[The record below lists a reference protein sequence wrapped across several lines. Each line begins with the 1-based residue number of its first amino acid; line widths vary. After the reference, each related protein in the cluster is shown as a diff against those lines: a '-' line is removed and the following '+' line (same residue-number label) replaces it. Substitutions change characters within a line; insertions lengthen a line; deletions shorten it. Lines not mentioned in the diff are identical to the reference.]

1 MESGEDAETQG
12 KLRLA
17 VFDETYGL
25 LDRLQVP
32 GHPWFR
38 PHFLLEGGHLYVSYD
53 NQSDKV
59 NLAKYKITHN

>member
-1 MESGEDAETQG
+1 MESGEDFDTQG
-12 KLRLA
+12 KLRVA

-32 GHPWFR
+32 GLPWFR

>member
-1 MESGEDAETQG
+1 MESGEDADTQG

-32 GHPWFR
+32 GLSWFR
-38 PHFLLEGGHLYVSYD
+38 PHFLLEGGYLYVSYD
-53 NQSDKV
+53 KQSDNV
-59 NLAKYKITHN
+59 NLAKYKLTPN